1 MKVTTPAYARMLG
14 CTTRSIV
21 RLIERGLPA
30 KKNGGAWEVDVA
42 QADCWVQSNA
52 RRIWNRTNRAAV
64 GESPRSKGSSGRRPG
79 RRRRRPSKP
88 APAADR
94 NGDLQSEDE
103 RLRRLDAVLAKFIE
117 HLEGD
122 DVNLDARAVNGVK
135 QISTELRMLDR
146 HRREMLEADRLLMP
160 RDEARRQL
168 ATIGRVVA
176 EEIEAF
182 VPSSPDIL
190 LSAMTRGGVKLRN
203 PAKVLKLLSAAA
215 KEISDQ
221 LRERIADAIESTEF

>member
-1 MKVTTPAYARMLG
+1 
-14 CTTRSIV
+14 
-21 RLIERGLPA
+21 
-30 KKNGGAWEVDVA
+30 
-42 QADCWVQSNA
+42 
-52 RRIWNRTNRAAV
+52 
-64 GESPRSKGSSGRRPG
+64 
-79 RRRRRPSKP
+79 
-88 APAADR
+88 
-94 NGDLQSEDE
+94 
-103 RLRRLDAVLAKFIE
+103 
-117 HLEGD
+117 
-122 DVNLDARAVNGVK
+122 
-135 QISTELRMLDR
+135 
-146 HRREMLEADRLLMP
+146 MP